1 MAYYSNGTKMIE
13 GGQIKAGLDT
23 PIWQTSAGSLVT
35 IYHGSRSTYSASVSA
50 TSPAS
55 LTVQY
60 EVISGSLPTGMSLN
74 TNTGALTGTPNAVS
88 TDTTYTFSIRA
99 KTLLTTDREFSITI
113 KAPIISTYNFTG
125 ANQTWTKPA
134 GVTGVE
140 AYIWGAAGGGSSGE
154 GFTDPGGPGGYASA
168 TINVSSISA
177 LTIQVG
183 EGGGTTSNG
192 SFQPIPYPRGGRG
205 SVRSSYYAGDGGGRT
220 GIHLSSTISQATA
233 LLIAGG
239 GGGGA
244 GHGGGGAYAGEGGHG
259 GGGGGTNG
267 EQGYSTY
274 TNQPNNGASQ
284 SAGGSGNSSGSA
296 LAGADAGN
304 GTSWNSG
311 GWNMAGGGGDGWFGG
326 GAYDGNHQGGGG
338 GSGYYNGTYCSGV
351 TLSGTTVGNARVTV
365 TYPPQT
371 GHPYY
376 STGIGRGNNGGEGGH
391 GKCVIVY

>member
-1 MAYYSNGTKMIE
+1 MAYYSDGTKIIE
-13 GGQIKAGLDT
+13 SGQIKAGLDT
-23 PIWQTSAGSLVT
+23 PVWQSSAGSLGS
-35 IYHGSRSTYSASVSA
+35 IYHGSRSTYSISISA
-50 TSPAS
+50 TSQAG
-55 LTVQY
+55 LNVQY

-74 TNTGALTGTPNAVS
+74 TSTGALTGTPNSVS
-88 TDTTYTFSIRA
+88 SDTTYTFSVRA
-99 KTLLTTDREFSITI
+99 KSLLTTDREFSIVI
-113 KAPIISTYNFTG
+113 KAPIINTFNYTG
-125 ANQTWTKPA
+125 SDQTWTKPA

-140 AYIWGAAGGGSSGE
+140 AYLWGAAGGGASGE
-154 GFTDPGGPGGYASA
+154 GFSDPGGPGGYASA

-183 EGGGTTSNG
+183 QGGSYSTRRTS
-192 SFQPIPYPRGGRG
+192 YPAGGAQ
-205 SVRSSYYAGDGGGRT
+205 SVRSSYAAGSGGGRT

-239 GGGGA
+239 GGGAA
-244 GHGGGGAYAGEGGHG
+244 GHGGGSGYAGEGGHG

-274 TNQPNNGASQ
+274 TSQPNNGASQ
-284 SAGGSGNSSGSA
+284 TAGGSGTSPGGA
-296 LAGADAGN
+296 LFGATAGDGV
-304 GTSWNSG
+304 SFNSG
-311 GWNMAGGGGDGWFGG
+311 GWNMAGGGGDGFFGG
-326 GAYDGNHQGGGG
+326 GTNNSLHQGGGG

-351 TLSGTTVGNARVTV
+351 TLSGTTVGNARVST

-376 STGIGRGNNGGEGGH
+376 STGIGRGNNAADGGN